1 MIGQLAFNFRLA
13 SDATFCNYIGHA
25 AAKISALTGLIYLW
39 GPAQTGCSHLLQ
51 ALCHASNKKRK
62 PAIYLE
68 RLWEHDEALLNGLE
82 VMSVIA
88 IDDIDK
94 VIGDPKWELAL
105 FHLINAVKDKKGCLV
120 LGAKTPPNRL
130 AVDLNDLRSRL
141 ISAVTVRTD
150 LLTDQ
155 EKLQALQRRAQFRGY
170 ALDDDVAHFLLVR
183 VKRNM
188 RSLMEALEQIEL
200 ETLIHQRKVTIPLLK
215 KTLGL

>member
-1 MIGQLAFNFRLA
+1 M
-13 SDATFCNYIGHA
+13 
-25 AAKISALTGLIYLW
+25 
-39 GPAQTGCSHLLQ
+39 
-51 ALCHASNKKRK
+51 
-62 PAIYLE
+62 
-68 RLWEHDEALLNGLE
+68 LNGLE
-82 VMSVIA
+82 AMSVIA
-88 IDDIDK
+88 IDDVDK
-94 VIGDPKWELAL
+94 VIGDSKWELAL

-120 LGAKTPPNRL
+120 LGAKTPPNLL

-141 ISAVTVRTD
+141 VSAVTVRTD

-170 ALDDDVAHFLLVR
+170 ALDDDVAQFLLVR

-200 ETLIHQRKVTIPLLK
+200 ETLIHQRKVTIPLVK